1 MKKERKKEKEKR
13 NCLSVSRRYVFFSN
27 ILNLQDQAGRKVG
40 VKDQTGHSPEFEDF
54 QKSESKLTFT

>member
-13 NCLSVSRRYVFFSN
+13 ICLFLGVTFFSN

-54 QKSESKLTFT
+54 QKSELKLTFI

>member
-1 MKKERKKEKEKR
+1 MKKERKKRKKEIV
-13 NCLSVSRRYVFFSN
+13 SVFLGVTFFSN